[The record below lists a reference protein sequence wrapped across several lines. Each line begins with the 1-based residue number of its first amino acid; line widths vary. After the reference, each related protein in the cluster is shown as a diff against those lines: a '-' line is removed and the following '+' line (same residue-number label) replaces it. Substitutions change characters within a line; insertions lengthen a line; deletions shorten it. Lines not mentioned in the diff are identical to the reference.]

1 MKMVNFWMQNHNN
14 TIHKYF
20 TYSVTMSLSNV
31 MFFLKMS
38 EHGTSFKLI
47 YGFTL

>member
-1 MKMVNFWMQNHNN
+1 MTDIGDVEDGF
-14 TIHKYF
+14 IYS
-20 TYSVTMSLSNV
+20 YSVTMSLSNI

-38 EHGTSFKLI
+38 EQGTSFKLI